1 MRQRSDCGIVCG
13 GGQAVLEG
21 HELRSL
27 DEDSVVSHGGPPA
40 HVGRR
45 LPRDMDRVAPR
56 VCGKLG
62 GPAGQP
68 ADKSASWR
76 RLAEAGGRPELAWRW
91 QGVLEG
97 PEASRQLLST

>member
-27 DEDSVVSHGGPPA
+27 DEDGVVSHGRPPA

-45 LPRDMDRVAPR
+45 LPRDMDRVAPMWKAR
-56 VCGKLG
+56 VV
-62 GPAGQP
+62 QP
-68 ADKSASWR
+68 ASQNKSASCWR

-91 QGVLEG
+91 RDVPEG